1 MNRWAVAK
9 AITAPQW
16 PVYPTILLGVAPSP
30 YHKGSIMDKKFK
42 KILNKIRKMSFHD
55 KLILMDWLNAWY
67 DDYKEQQELDQEQYY
82 QMLEAEE

>member
-1 MNRWAVAK
+1 
-9 AITAPQW
+9 
-16 PVYPTILLGVAPSP
+16 
-30 YHKGSIMDKKFK
+30 MDKKFK
-42 KILNKIRKMSFHD
+42 KILDKIRKMSFHD